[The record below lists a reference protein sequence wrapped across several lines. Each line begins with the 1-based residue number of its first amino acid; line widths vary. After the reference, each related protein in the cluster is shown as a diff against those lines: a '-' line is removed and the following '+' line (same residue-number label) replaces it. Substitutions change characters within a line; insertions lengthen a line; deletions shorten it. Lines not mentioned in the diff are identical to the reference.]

1 MLHVYL
7 CEMDKF
13 LSMMRT
19 HLFVK
24 GKERNRLPAHV
35 TNVGMPMVKYPQ
47 RRISSSIAVLSFTGI
62 KNNENDWK
70 KTSLQ
75 EHPVFLALVL
85 FCFVLFFFA

>member
-1 MLHVYL
+1 
-7 CEMDKF
+7 
-13 LSMMRT
+13 MRT

-24 GKERNRLPAHV
+24 GKEKNRLPAHV

-75 EHPVFLALVL
+75 EHPVSLALVL
-85 FCFVLFFFA
+85 FYFVLFFFA